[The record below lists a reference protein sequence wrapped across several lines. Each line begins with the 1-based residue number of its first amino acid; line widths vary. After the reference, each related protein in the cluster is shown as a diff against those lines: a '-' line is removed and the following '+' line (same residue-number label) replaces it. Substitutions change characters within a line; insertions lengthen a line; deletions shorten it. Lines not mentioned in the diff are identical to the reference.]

1 MSIFLPEGKYID
13 DIVNKN
19 YLKNISSLTEAYN
32 KGIILEARAISC
44 NLNHDLLVDLG
55 FCKGIIPRCEGA
67 IGIDDGTTR
76 DIAIISKVG
85 KPVCFKVIGFNTEGD
100 TVLPIL
106 SRKAAQLSCMENY
119 ISTLKKG
126 DIIDARVTHLE
137 PFGCFVDIGCGIPS
151 LIPIDCISISRI
163 SHPKDR
169 FVSGQYIKAVVKD
182 FDEKNRI
189 TLSHKELLGTW
200 EENAQLFSSGETVAG
215 IVRSIESYGIF
226 VELLPNLA
234 GLAELKEGVE
244 VGDLASVFI
253 KSLIPEKMKVKLI
266 IVDSFKE
273 NYVPSSPIYFVNED
287 HIDQWIYSP
296 QNSYKTVKTVFNE
309 DAIEENT

>member
-1 MSIFLPEGKYID
+1 MSNFLPEGKYID
-13 DIVNKN
+13 DIQNKS
-19 YLKNISSLTEAYN
+19 YLRNMASLTEAYN
-32 KGIILEARAISC
+32 KGVILEARATSC

-55 FCKGIIPRCEGA
+55 MCKGIIPRVEGA
-67 IGIDDGTTR
+67 IGIDEGTTR

-100 TVLPIL
+100 EIVPIL
-106 SRKAAQLSCMENY
+106 SRKSAQLHCMENY
-119 ISTLKKG
+119 IMSLRCG

-137 PFGCFVDIGCGIPS
+137 PFGCFVDIGCGVAS

-169 FVSGQYIKAVVKD
+169 FSSGQYIKVMVKD
-182 FDEKNRI
+182 IDEHHRI

-200 EENAQLFSSGETVAG
+200 EENASFFNSGETVAG
-215 IVRSIESYGIF
+215 VVRSIESYGVF

-234 GLAELKEGVE
+234 GLAELKEGVC
-244 VGDLASVFI
+244 VGDIASVFI

-273 NYVPSSPIYFVNED
+273 DYVPPYPTYFIHGEHMD
-287 HIDQWIYSP
+287 EWIYSP
-296 QNSYKTVKTVFNE
+296 ANSYKEVKTSFPPT
-309 DAIEENT
+309 I